1 MPITGVECVSGFLK
15 GLSII
20 DIDVYLMEMN
30 RMFSLRAL
38 GLSII
43 LMTALA
49 GCSRKATPV
58 PIEGLELRT
67 DEVRKFELK
76 VPKNWF
82 VQQRRG
88 DLILAVSSKA
98 HSSRFLSFGKGKGGA
113 KVEMRVIPM
122 DSTTTIDS
130 LVKRSKLEFEDNL
143 DRYERAT
150 TTLGGKPG
158 QKLSVKFD
166 QEDGEFQSE
175 AYFAEN
181 DSLITILT
189 FAAFGNTFS
198 EYEKE
203 FKEIL
208 ASVKLPV
215 RPVIA
220 PAGPQGPSAPEPP
233 SDTLRAYNAP
243 DFTIQIPQNFQGTK
257 GQSTGLS
264 SMSFAGSRLD
274 CTIQIDV
281 FDAKDQKNLDKII
294 EQNKG
299 RYGGSSPTATQ
310 LSGVKA
316 YYFSYNPAAN
326 IQSRAYFMVKGDR
339 MVRVTMNWFK
349 PEQAVYLP
357 IFEKCL
363 ATFKLK

>member
-1 MPITGVECVSGFLK
+1 MIYKTE
-15 GLSII
+15 
-20 DIDVYLMEMN
+20 N
-30 RMFSLRAL
+30 RNMSTLRYA
-38 GLSII
+38 
-43 LMTALA
+43 ALA
-49 GCSRKATPV
+49 MALVMTLASCSRKATPV
-58 PIEGLELRT
+58 PIEGLELRK
-67 DEVRKFELK
+67 DEVRKFEIK

-88 DLILAVSSKA
+88 DLVLAISSKT

-113 KVEMRVIPM
+113 KIELRAFPL
-122 DSTTTIDS
+122 DSATTIDS

-143 DRYERAT
+143 DRYERSVA
-150 TTLGGKPG
+150 TLGGKPA
-158 QKLSVKFD
+158 QKLAVKFD
-166 QEDGEFQSE
+166 QEDGEYRSE
-175 AYFAEN
+175 IYFAEN
-181 DSLITILT
+181 DSVITIVTL
-189 FAAFGNTFS
+189 AAFGNTFGD
-198 EYEKE
+198 YEKE
-203 FKEIL
+203 FAEVL
-208 ASVKLPV
+208 SSVKLAQ

-220 PAGPQGPSAPEPP
+220 APTPSGPAAPEPP
-233 SDTLRAYNAP
+233 SDTLRNYNAP

-257 GQSTGLS
+257 GQASGLS

-274 CTIQIDV
+274 CTIQVDV

-299 RYGGSSPTATQ
+299 KYGGGSATATS

-316 YYFSYNPAAN
+316 YYFTYNPAAN

-349 PEQAVYLP
+349 PEQAIYLP
-357 IFEKCL
+357 IFEKSL

>member
-1 MPITGVECVSGFLK
+1 MFTPRTFAITV
-15 GLSII
+15 
-20 DIDVYLMEMN
+20 
-30 RMFSLRAL
+30 AL
-38 GLSII
+38 V
-43 LMTALA
+43 MTLA

-58 PIEGLELRT
+58 PVEGLELRK
-67 DEVRKFELK
+67 DEARKFEMK

-88 DLILAVSSKA
+88 DLILAVSTKA

-143 DRYERAT
+143 DRYERT
-150 TTLGGKPG
+150 QTTLGGKPG

-166 QEDGEFQSE
+166 QEDGEFRSE

-181 DSLITILT
+181 DSLVTIVT

-198 EYEKE
+198 DYEKD
-203 FKEIL
+203 FQEIL

-215 RPVIA
+215 RPVAA
-220 PAGPQGPSAPEPP
+220 PVTPQGPAAPEPP
-233 SDTLRAYNAP
+233 SDTLRNYNAP

-257 GQSTGLS
+257 GQSSGLS

-281 FDAKDQKNLDKII
+281 FDAKEQKNLDKII
-294 EQNKG
+294 EQNKS
-299 RYGGSSPTATQ
+299 RYGGGNATPTS

-316 YYFSYNPAAN
+316 MYFTYNPAAN

>member
-1 MPITGVECVSGFLK
+1 
-15 GLSII
+15 
-20 DIDVYLMEMN
+20 
-30 RMFSLRAL
+30 MFTLRSLTLAAAL
-38 GLSII
+38 VL
-43 LMTALA
+43 TLA
-49 GCSRKATPV
+49 SCSRKATPV
-58 PIEGLELRT
+58 PVEGLELRK
-67 DEVRKFELK
+67 DEARKFEMK

-82 VQQRRG
+82 IQQRRG
-88 DLILAVSSKA
+88 DLILAVSLKA

-113 KVEMRVIPM
+113 KVELRAFPL
-122 DSTTTIDS
+122 DSATTIDS

-143 DRYERAT
+143 DRYEISMS
-150 TTLGGKPG
+150 TLGGKPAK
-158 QKLSVKFD
+158 KLAVKFD
-166 QEDGEFQSE
+166 QEDGEFRSE

-181 DSLITILT
+181 DSVVTILT

-198 EYEKE
+198 DYEKDFAE
-203 FKEIL
+203 ML
-208 ASVKLPV
+208 ASVKLAQ
-215 RPVIA
+215 RPVVA
-220 PAGPQGPSAPEPP
+220 PTTPQGPAAPEPP

-257 GQSTGLS
+257 GQASGLS

-274 CTIQIDV
+274 CTIQVDV
-281 FDAKDQKNLDKII
+281 FDAKDQNNLDKII

-299 RYGGSSPTATQ
+299 KYGGGNATATS

-316 YYFSYNPAAN
+316 YYFTYNPAAN
-326 IQSRAYFMVKGDR
+326 IQSRAYFMVKGNR

-349 PEQAVYLP
+349 PEQALYLP

>member
-1 MPITGVECVSGFLK
+1 MFTPRTFAITV
-15 GLSII
+15 
-20 DIDVYLMEMN
+20 
-30 RMFSLRAL
+30 AL
-38 GLSII
+38 V
-43 LMTALA
+43 MTLA

-58 PIEGLELRT
+58 PVEGLELRK
-67 DEVRKFELK
+67 DEARKFEMK

-88 DLILAVSSKA
+88 DLILAVSTKA

-143 DRYERAT
+143 DRYERT
-150 TTLGGKPG
+150 QTTLGGKPG

-166 QEDGEFQSE
+166 QEDGEFRSE

-181 DSLITILT
+181 DSLVTIVT

-198 EYEKE
+198 DYEKD
-203 FKEIL
+203 FQEIL

-215 RPVIA
+215 RPVAA
-220 PAGPQGPSAPEPP
+220 PVTPQGPAAPEPP
-233 SDTLRAYNAP
+233 SDTLRNYNAP

-257 GQSTGLS
+257 GQSSGLS

-274 CTIQIDV
+274 CTIQVDV
-281 FDAKDQKNLDKII
+281 FDASKQKNLDKIAD
-294 EQNKG
+294 QNKATYSG
-299 RYGGSSPTATQ
+299 ADPKPSTIGGNRAVYFNYNPNAQ
-310 LSGVKA
+310 VAARA
-316 YYFSYNPAAN
+316 YYT
-326 IQSRAYFMVKGDR
+326 VKGDR
-339 MVRVTMNWFK
+339 MFRITVNWFK
-349 PEQAVYLP
+349 PEQSVYLP
-357 IFEKCL
+357 IFEKCVSSMS
-363 ATFKLK
+363 LK